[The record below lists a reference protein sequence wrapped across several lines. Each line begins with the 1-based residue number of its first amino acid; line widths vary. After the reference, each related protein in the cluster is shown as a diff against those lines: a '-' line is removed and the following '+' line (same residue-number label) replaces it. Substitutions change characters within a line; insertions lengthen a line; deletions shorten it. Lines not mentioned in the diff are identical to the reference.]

1 MDDYD
6 EISLEAI
13 SVIAADIQMHSR
25 RTEIYEDLLLILSL
39 NTLCKYPPSFFR
51 IHPVHRGKPVHV
63 HYFCPESQQLIIK
76 SINVPSAVKI
86 GDADHVI
93 LDCDYALEN
102 TSSQGLVVKWFFNED
117 QLVYQWIHG
126 RYPLTEEPAAKYVD
140 LEYKA
145 SNDPLTQYRA
155 MKLDK
160 PGIDLT
166 GDYMCVISTFE
177 DERAANASMVIYSTE
192 EKFDFQYQKKSIV
205 GDKDGLE
212 VMCKAEGL
220 YPQPTLDISVNDL
233 PEGQTSKFNA
243 TVTLREDGL
252 YDILS
257 RVDLLDEE
265 LPEVAELKCTLDIPK
280 ANYSI
285 SQKTIYYS
293 GKATTV
299 SSATA
304 IPQHKMDIQ
313 ALDSSYPGNGGG
325 KIESIEDS

>member
-1 MDDYD
+1 M
-6 EISLEAI
+6 S
-13 SVIAADIQMHSR
+13 
-25 RTEIYEDLLLILSL
+25 LLLIFG
-39 NTLCKYPPSFFR
+39 C
-51 IHPVHRGKPVHV
+51 I
-63 HYFCPESQQLIIK
+63 PESQQLIIK
-76 SINVPSAVKI
+76 SINVPSTVKI

-102 TSSQGLVVKWFFNED
+102 TSSAGLVVKWFFNEN

-145 SNDPLTQYRA
+145 SNDSLTQYRA

-166 GDYMCVISTFE
+166 GDYTCVISTYA

-192 EKFDFQYQKKSIV
+192 EKFEFQYQKKSIV

-220 YPQPTLDISVNDL
+220 YPQPTLDISVNEGKL
-233 PEGQTSKFNA
+233 ILIPEGQTSRFNA

-257 RVDLLDEE
+257 RVDLLDPE

-285 SQKTIYYS
+285 SKKSVYYS

-325 KIESIEDS
+325 NFVDRSSINLVLLPIYPAILNLFH